1 MKLWKN
7 TWKTS
12 ETMENYGKNYGKLV
26 KLWKKGTTVW
36 TKQLLYGFNGI
47 YGRIMTTKLTYNYV

>member
-1 MKLWKN
+1 
-7 TWKTS
+7 
-12 ETMENYGKNYGKLV
+12 MENYRKNYGKLV

-47 YGRIMTTKLTYNYV
+47 YGRIMITKLTYNYVS